1 MYLHIIDDK
10 ITCYGIIPFQITLPD
25 GMTRTSLNELS
36 TMEQEALGLFEYQDG
51 TPEYDPLLK
60 QWLGEYTYS
69 HEARTAIK
77 TIVDRDAAD
86 IKNDKLAQLA
96 EDQKVIQ
103 DAGLICSNEIKL
115 QVGENDLIRW
125 TQLMMNV
132 MAFSPPTVQIRDYNN
147 VTHTLQT
154 STEVVPMLAEVAAWG
169 QAFLAET
176 WRLKDEIIN
185 G

>member
-1 MYLHIIDDK
+1 MYLQ
-10 ITCYGIIPFQITLPD
+10 ITEEEIKVFETIPFQITLPD
-25 GMTRTSLNELS
+25 GLTRTSLNELS

-96 EDQKVIQ
+96 EDQKAIQ
-103 DAGLICSNEIKL
+103 DAGLVCSNGIKL

-132 MAFSPPTVQIRDYNN
+132 MAFSPATVQIRDYNN

-154 STEVVPMLAEVAAWG
+154 STEVVSMLAEVAAWG
-169 QAFLAET
+169 QAFLADT
-176 WRLKDEIIN
+176 WRLKDIIL
-185 G
+185 GI